1 MGIKTKPTP
10 NNNKGGGGRG
20 GSGGSGG
27 SSKKSTQNT
36 STSSLRVGID
46 GNWQLLN
53 PEEASVNLDNSKWV
67 FNLSNGGRAKG
78 WAYLSYTFE
87 GKTKSEWYHFAEDG
101 IMDSG
106 WFLDGSTWY
115 YLSMNHNGFF
125 GEMIK
130 GWHHDGQDGRWYYL
144 DPSSGAMH
152 TNWSKIGGD
161 YYFLNPTATAQTWFF
176 DNATDRWN
184 FGDVNSRP
192 YGSMYQ
198 NETTPDGYHVNASG
212 AWVQNGAVQTRNVRA
227 TGQTTYT
234 KSNSKS
240 EEKKSN
246 SNSNNSNRENS
257 SDTRGEARKK
267 TKKSQYLLYKEN
279 SSYKNY
285 VYKEKNLRVIGGET
299 WTDVLHFEY
308 AGGMVEYS
316 NEAGYTK
323 LRATVAPRFSD
334 WDSEQGKT
342 AELIVYGDNSTILY
356 ESGDIATGE
365 TQPFDIEVDIS
376 GQSKVQLALSGTNG
390 HACEVILKSARF
402 ED

>member
-1 MGIKTKPTP
+1 MKKLIGFAAVAAF
-10 NNNKGGGGRG
+10 
-20 GSGGSGG
+20 
-27 SSKKSTQNT
+27 SSVMAFSAMAGVWKQDN
-36 STSSLRVGID
+36 VGWWYDNGNGTYPSNSWQWID
-46 GNWQLLN
+46 G
-53 PEEASVNLDNSKWV
+53 DN
-67 FNLSNGGRAKG
+67 NG
-78 WAYLSYTFE
+78 T
-87 GKTKSEWYHFAEDG
+87 AEC
-101 IMDSG
+101 
-106 WFLDGSTWY
+106 
-115 YLSMNHNGFF
+115 
-125 GEMIK
+125 
-130 GWHHDGQDGRWYYL
+130 
-144 DPSSGAMH
+144 
-152 TNWSKIGGD
+152 
-161 YYFLNPTATAQTWFF
+161 YYF
-176 DNATDRWN
+176 DRTGYMLAN
-184 FGDVNSRP
+184 T
-192 YGSMYQ
+192 
-198 NETTPDGYHVNASG
+198 TTPDGYQVNALG
-212 AWVQNGAVQTRNVRA
+212 AWVQNGTVQTRNVRG

-334 WDSEQGKT
+334 WDSEQEKT

>member
-1 MGIKTKPTP
+1 MKKLIGFAAVAAF
-10 NNNKGGGGRG
+10 
-20 GSGGSGG
+20 
-27 SSKKSTQNT
+27 SSVMAFSAMAGVWKQDN
-36 STSSLRVGID
+36 VGWWYDNGNGTYPSNSWQWID
-46 GNWQLLN
+46 G
-53 PEEASVNLDNSKWV
+53 DN
-67 FNLSNGGRAKG
+67 NG
-78 WAYLSYTFE
+78 T
-87 GKTKSEWYHFAEDG
+87 AEC
-101 IMDSG
+101 
-106 WFLDGSTWY
+106 
-115 YLSMNHNGFF
+115 
-125 GEMIK
+125 
-130 GWHHDGQDGRWYYL
+130 
-144 DPSSGAMH
+144 
-152 TNWSKIGGD
+152 
-161 YYFLNPTATAQTWFF
+161 YYF
-176 DNATDRWN
+176 DRTGYMLAN
-184 FGDVNSRP
+184 T
-192 YGSMYQ
+192 
-198 NETTPDGYHVNASG
+198 TTPDGYQVNALG
-212 AWVQNGAVQTRNVRA
+212 AWVQNGTVQTRNVRG

-267 TKKSQYLLYKEN
+267 TKKSQYLLYKED
-279 SSYKNY
+279 SSYKND
-285 VYKEKNLRVIGGET
+285 VYKVKNLRVIGGET

-323 LRATVAPRFSD
+323 LRATVAARFSD

>member
-1 MGIKTKPTP
+1 MKKLIGFAAVAAF
-10 NNNKGGGGRG
+10 
-20 GSGGSGG
+20 
-27 SSKKSTQNT
+27 SSVLAFSAMAGVWKQDN
-36 STSSLRVGID
+36 VGWWYDNGNGTYPSNSWQWID
-46 GNWQLLN
+46 G
-53 PEEASVNLDNSKWV
+53 DN
-67 FNLSNGGRAKG
+67 NG
-78 WAYLSYTFE
+78 T
-87 GKTKSEWYHFAEDG
+87 AEC
-101 IMDSG
+101 
-106 WFLDGSTWY
+106 
-115 YLSMNHNGFF
+115 
-125 GEMIK
+125 
-130 GWHHDGQDGRWYYL
+130 
-144 DPSSGAMH
+144 
-152 TNWSKIGGD
+152 
-161 YYFLNPTATAQTWFF
+161 YYF
-176 DNATDRWN
+176 DRTGYMLAN
-184 FGDVNSRP
+184 T
-192 YGSMYQ
+192 
-198 NETTPDGYHVNASG
+198 TTPDGYQVNALG
-212 AWVQNGAVQTRNVRA
+212 AWVQNGTVQTRNVRG